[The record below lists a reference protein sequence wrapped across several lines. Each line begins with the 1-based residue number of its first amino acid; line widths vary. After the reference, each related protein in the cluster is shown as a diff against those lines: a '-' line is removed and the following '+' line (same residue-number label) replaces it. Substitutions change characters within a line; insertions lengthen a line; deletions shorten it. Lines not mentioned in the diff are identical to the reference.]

1 MRELDTLIGRETK
14 ALVFS
19 LVVHFLLLCTYLFYF
34 YEQKKV
40 PHEPLFIPLNL
51 LAYQAPIPLQPKVE
65 AKEVVESKP
74 EPKPEP
80 KKIEKVL
87 PIKKP
92 IEKPMQKRVEKPVEE
107 VIKPTEK
114 ENIEEVITTPS
125 SIKEDKVDKQKMI
138 VEQEKEF
145 VQTNFSIIRDMAL
158 ANLIYPNT
166 ARRMGWNGIVEVRL
180 VIDTDGKLLEARV
193 VKSSGR
199 ELLDTTALESVLS
212 LKDKVLPKP
221 QSVSTLILP
230 IAFSLK

>member
-1 MRELDTLIGRETK
+1 MRELNTLIGHETK

-19 LVVHFLLLCTYLFYF
+19 LVVHFLLICTYLFYF

-51 LAYQAPIPLQPKVE
+51 LAYQAPTPLQPEVK

-87 PIKKP
+87 PTKKHV
-92 IEKPMQKRVEKPVEE
+92 EQVVQKRVEKPAEE
-107 VIKPTEK
+107 LTKPTEK
-114 ENIEEVITTPS
+114 ENIQEVVIPSSEKEEEVN
-125 SIKEDKVDKQKMI
+125 KQKII
-138 VEQEKEF
+138 VEKEKEF
-145 VQTNFSIIRDMAL
+145 VQTNFSLIRDMAS

-166 ARRMGWNGIVEVRL
+166 ARRMGWSGIVEVRL
-180 VIDTDGKLLEARV
+180 VINTDGKLLEARV

>member
-1 MRELDTLIGRETK
+1 MIGHETK

-40 PHEPLFIPLNL
+40 PHEPIFIPLNL
-51 LAYQAPIPLQPKVE
+51 LAYQPPAPLQPMVE
-65 AKEVVESKP
+65 AKEVIESKS

-87 PIKKP
+87 PTKKHVEQVVQMKAQKPVEEAIKP
-92 IEKPMQKRVEKPVEE
+92 IEKE
-107 VIKPTEK
+107 I
-114 ENIEEVITTPS
+114 IEEVITPS
-125 SIKEDKVDKQKMI
+125 SIKEEKVDKQKMI
-138 VEQEKEF
+138 VEQQEKF
-145 VQTNFSIIRDMAL
+145 IQTNFSLIRDMAL

-166 ARRMGWNGIVEVRL
+166 ARRMGWSGIVEVRL
-180 VIDTDGKLLEARV
+180 VIDTDGKLLEAIV

-221 QSVSTLILP
+221 QSVSTIILP

>member
-1 MRELDTLIGRETK
+1 MNLNTLIGNETK

-19 LVVHFLLLCTYLFYF
+19 LVVHFLLIGTYLFYF

-40 PHEPLFIPLNL
+40 PHEPLCIPINL
-51 LAYQAPIPLQPKVE
+51 LAYQAPTPVQPVVE
-65 AKEVVESKP
+65 AKEVVES
-74 EPKPEP
+74 KPEP

-92 IEKPMQKRVEKPVEE
+92 VEKPMQKRVEKPVEE
-107 VIKPTEK
+107 LIKSIEK
-114 ENIEEVITTPS
+114 ENIEEIVTTPS
-125 SIKEDKVDKQKMI
+125 PIKEDKVDKQKMI

-166 ARRMGWNGIVEVRL
+166 ARRMGWNGIVEIKL
-180 VIDTDGKLLEARV
+180 VIDTDGKLLEAIV

-199 ELLDTTALESVLS
+199 ELLDSTALESVLS

-221 QSVSTLILP
+221 QAVSTIILP